1 LELNVFSNPSMQIMS
16 LLRRLFNPK
25 HKKSDEKAKK
35 ADQSE
40 HSSYYPE
47 EKLPLDERFTH
58 NFRKNGG
65 KFIYCEDWEEVLEA
79 FDNILLENDW
89 YEQEV
94 FCVNEKLCKRFEGF
108 NLEFNRK
115 TNSAFFLSE
124 CESLIAHT
132 GAIMLS
138 SNQIKE
144 KKLQDLP
151 ANVVVFA
158 TTSQI
163 VDTISEG
170 LRIINNRRSGHIPSN
185 ITTIQHFEEEN
196 KEKDFMSYGSSTK
209 NLYLLLLEDL

>member
-1 LELNVFSNPSMQIMS
+1 MQLMS
-16 LLRRLFNPK
+16 LFKRLLKLKP
-25 HKKSDEKAKK
+25 KSDEKANKP
-35 ADQSE
+35 DQPE
-40 HSSYYPE
+40 TSSYFPE

-65 KFIYCEDWEEVLEA
+65 KFIYCENWNEIIDA

-89 YEQEV
+89 YEQDV
-94 FCVNEKLCKRFEGF
+94 FCVNDKLAKRFEGF
-108 NLEFNRK
+108 NLNFNRK
-115 TNSAFFLSE
+115 PNSKFFLSD

-138 SNQIKE
+138 SNQVKE
-144 KKLQDLP
+144 QKLTELP
-151 ANVVVFA
+151 YHVVIFA

-170 LRIINNRRSGHIPSN
+170 LRIINTQRSGHIPSN
-185 ITTIQHFEEEN
+185 ITTIQYFESN
-196 KEKDFMSYGSSTK
+196 KEKDFLSDGSSTK